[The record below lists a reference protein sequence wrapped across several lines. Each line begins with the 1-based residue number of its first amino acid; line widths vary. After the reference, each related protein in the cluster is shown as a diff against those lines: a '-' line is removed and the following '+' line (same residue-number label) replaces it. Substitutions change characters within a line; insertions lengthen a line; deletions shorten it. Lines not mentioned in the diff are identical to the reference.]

1 MMKKAICSM
10 VVAIATV
17 VGAFAH
23 DVITK
28 NVVTKNVAYAM
39 KKHGDD
45 DSIYVIRVQEQG
57 EWHDWY
63 VIEDKELNDFNAA
76 HNKSLRQFY
85 GYEDN
90 TLIIVRELRDIAIK
104 Y

>member
-23 DVITK
+23 D
-28 NVVTKNVAYAM
+28 VVTKNVAYAM

-76 HNKSLRQFY
+76 HNKPLRQFY